1 MPAPEAAPA
10 TPTGPALASV
20 RHRLGLA
27 PPDLFEPGVVVPAL
41 VADLAVELDGTLLDA
56 DSLARLDADLAG
68 APSHPTVATRR
79 ALVGLVCWFVLDP
92 AVRADAG
99 VRDAGA
105 AAGGATRWMLGIVTG
120 VQRELVALRAD
131 TDWVQRDDGRE
142 ELARAL
148 LRFAGVL
155 PAGESATA
163 AQDRWLA
170 VSTAYQRDLVR
181 AMAVEQARAEELE
194 RALAAQQA
202 KEAAAQYANY

>member
-1 MPAPEAAPA
+1 MPAPE

-20 RHRLGLA
+20 RHRLGIA

-41 VADLAVELDGTLLDA
+41 VADLAVELDGTVLDA
-56 DSLARLDADLAG
+56 DSLVRLDEDLSHGPG
-68 APSHPTVATRR
+68 AAHDVIVTRR
-79 ALVGLVCWFVLDP
+79 VLVGLACWLVLDP
-92 AVRADAG
+92 DVRTDPG
-99 VRDAGA
+99 VREAIDR
-105 AAGGATRWMLGIVTG
+105 AGGPTRWMLAIVTG
-120 VQRELVALRAD
+120 VQRELVGLRAD
-131 TDWVQRDDGRE
+131 KDWVLLDEGRE
-142 ELARAL
+142 ELARAF

-155 PAGESATA
+155 PAGEGAAA

-194 RALAAQQA
+194 RALAAQKA

>member
-20 RHRLGLA
+20 RHRLSLA
-27 PPDLFEPGVVVPAL
+27 PPDLFEPGVAVPAL
-41 VADLAVELDGTLLDA
+41 VADLAVDLDGTVLDA
-56 DSLARLDADLAG
+56 DSLARLDHDLEV
-68 APSHPTVATRR
+68 APRR
-79 ALVGLVCWFVLDP
+79 VLVGLVCWLVLDP
-92 AVRADAG
+92 ALRADAG
-99 VRDAGA
+99 VRESVA
-105 AAGGATRWMLGIVTG
+105 AVGGATRWMLGIVTG
-120 VQRELVALRAD
+120 VQRELVGLRAD
-131 TDWVQRDDGRE
+131 KDWVQLDEGRE
-142 ELARAL
+142 ELARAF
-148 LRFAGVL
+148 LRFAGVR
-155 PAGESATA
+155 PAGESAAA